1 MLLRGPVLRL
11 RVKGAEYH
19 SFALCLGVASLWQ
32 TRPEARCGPPAAIL
46 PSALACA
53 QCRPSLEQEFA
64 QSSFGIDVRFTGPP
78 PALITLGGDRVA
90 RRPYRFRRNL
100 EETSQAQLTNIPN
113 RRSKRLQAQTRP
125 QSSLGAIHAGIGVR
139 GESLR
144 GCPWRWL

>member
-1 MLLRGPVLRL
+1 SRL
-11 RVKGAEYH
+11 IPCATSSLMFSITCGVNLTRLPLAEGLAFGMVMAAPSRV
-19 SFALCLGVASLWQ
+19 
-32 TRPEARCGPPAAIL
+32 
-46 PSALACA
+46 
-53 QCRPSLEQEFA
+53 A

-90 RRPYRFRRNL
+90 RRPYRFRKNL
-100 EETSQAQLTNIPN
+100 EETSQAQLTNIPS
-113 RRSKRLQAQTRP
+113 RRSKRLQAQTPP